1 MLKLSEKVNRKFINS
16 IELNDWEIE
25 TDTGWEEITH
35 IHKTVT
41 YQKWRIETYNG
52 LTLEC
57 ADDHI
62 VFTQYYD
69 EIFVKNL
76 IPNESYIMTNSG
88 PSLVKYVTSYDEYEN
103 MYDISV
109 NSNNHRFY
117 TNGILSHNSTMLDAL
132 CFGLFN
138 KAFRKIT
145 KGQLVNSTNMKDCLV
160 EIDFCI
166 GTKEYKIKR
175 GIKPNIFEI
184 WIDGILQNQ
193 AAASTDQQKQLEDNI
208 LKLNYKSFTQIVIL
222 GSASFVPFMQL
233 STANRREVVE
243 DLLDIKIFS
252 AMNSIIKEK
261 IRNTNDRV
269 KELSLE
275 QKLTEE
281 KVQMQKE
288 FIENIEK
295 SGKESIDKKEEK
307 IASNSTCIDQ
317 LNADNQHK
325 GLDVS
330 ETLQPQLA
338 NLLDASKKL
347 KKLSNLKGKISEKVS
362 TITKQHKFFTSNSV
376 CPTCTQEIDEEFR
389 LFKVDESQEKAKELQ
404 TGYLELKEAIKQEE
418 TRELEF
424 NHISKKINTL
434 NSEISNNNV
443 KISQLNKQTKDLQ
456 YEIKDILNKIKN
468 KNKERS
474 VLIELEKNLNSIDN
488 EKIKNKQDIFYFDF
502 AQSLMKDGG
511 IKSKIIQKYIPLMN
525 QQINKYLQMMEFYI
539 NFTLD
544 DEFKENIKSPIHEDF
559 SYESFSEGEK
569 MRINLAILFTWREIA
584 RMKNSI
590 STNLLILDEIFD
602 SSLDNTGTD
611 YFTKIIKYVI
621 KDTNVFVISHKT
633 DELIDKF
640 DRIITFEKIK
650 GFSKINT

>member
-16 IELNDWEIE
+16 IELSGWEIDA
-25 TDTGWEEITH
+25 DTGWEEITH

-41 YQKWRIETYNG
+41 YEKWRIETYNG

-132 CFGLFN
+132 CFVLFN
-138 KAFRKIT
+138 KAFRKIV
-145 KGQLVNSTNMKDCLV
+145 KNQLINSTNEKECLV
-160 EIDFCI
+160 EIEFDI
-166 GTKEYKIKR
+166 SDKEYKVIR

-184 WIDGILQNQ
+184 WIDGVLQNQ
-193 AAASTDQQKQLEDNI
+193 VAASNDQQKYQEDTI

-233 STANRREVVE
+233 STAHRREVVE

-252 AMNSIIKEK
+252 SMNSILKEK
-261 IRNTNDRV
+261 IKNSNEKI
-269 KELSLE
+269 KEFTLLE
-275 QKLTEE
+275 KLIDE
-281 KVQMQKE
+281 KILMQTE
-288 FIENIEK
+288 FIEELEKRGKKNIEQK
-295 SGKESIDKKEEK
+295 QNKIQELSDLEVSVNDEIDLIQKKVITLNSQLEEF
-307 IASNSTCIDQ
+307 S
-317 LNADNQHK
+317 
-325 GLDVS
+325 
-330 ETLQPQLA
+330 
-338 NLLDASKKL
+338 DATTKL
-347 KKLSNLKGKISEKVS
+347 KKLTSLKGKIQQKVIS
-362 TITKQHKFFTSNSV
+362 IIEEHKFFNENSV
-376 CPTCTQEIDEEFR
+376 CSTCKQSIEEEFR
-389 LFKVDESQEKAKELQ
+389 LNKVNEIETNSKHLKEGYVELEKTIDDEEKREEQFIQISKEITRLNNEISKDNVCISNYRKNIKELQ
-404 TGYLELKEAIKQEE
+404 
-418 TRELEF
+418 
-424 NHISKKINTL
+424 N
-434 NSEISNNNV
+434 EI
-443 KISQLNKQTKDLQ
+443 QTITEQ
-456 YEIKDILNKIKN
+456 FEN
-468 KNKERS
+468 KNIETEKLKSLHKEK
-474 VLIELEKNLNSIDN
+474 EDN
-488 EKIKNKQDIFYFDF
+488 FKKKSKYKETVNYFDF
-502 AQSLMKDGG
+502 AQLLMKDGG
-511 IKSKIIQKYIPLMN
+511 VKSKIIQKYIPLMN

-584 RMKNSI
+584 RMKNSVSCNI
-590 STNLLILDEIFD
+590 LLFDEVFD
-602 SSLDNTGTD
+602 SSLDDFGTD

-621 KDTNVFVISHKT
+621 KDTNVFVISHKNGL
-633 DELIDKF
+633 EDKF
-640 DRIITFEKIK
+640 DNVLEFKKRN
-650 GFSKINT
+650 GFSYMTKY